1 MADIIVSWSPNPVE
15 EQITG
20 YGVFLDGA
28 ETSPVQSPF
37 TFPGVSMG
45 THSIEVAAIGPW
57 GEGPHSDPVV
67 TPPAA
72 TKPAGVNIVIQ
83 IQVT

>member
-1 MADIIVSWSPNPVE
+1 MADVIVSWSSNPAE

-20 YGVFLDGA
+20 YRVFLDGA
-28 ETSPVQSPF
+28 GTPPVQSPH
-37 TFPGVSMG
+37 TFQDVPMG